1 VLPGDDP
8 MLTDLL
14 LAIAHHLLIFTILAV
29 LVMELM
35 LVRPEMTTAQLLR
48 LGRLDVAYGIL
59 ATLILIIGFGRVF
72 FGAKPWDFYIYNWTF
87 WAKIAAFV
95 AVGVLSISPTLRIAR
110 WRNAA
115 VSDPAFRPPSA
126 EIVSVRKSMH
136 YEAIVFVLI
145 PIFAALM
152 ARGYGL

>member
-1 VLPGDDP
+1 
-8 MLTDLL
+8 MLTDVL
-14 LAIAHHLLIFTILAV
+14 LAIAHHILIFAVLAV

-35 LVRPEMTTAQLLR
+35 LVRSDMTTAQLMR
-48 LGRLDVAYGIL
+48 LGRLDAAYGAI
-59 ATLILIIGFGRVF
+59 ATLILIVGFGRVF
-72 FGAKPWDFYIYNWTF
+72 FGAKPWDFYIYNWVF

-95 AVGVLSISPTLRIAR
+95 AVGLLSISPTLRIAR

-115 VSDPAFRPPSA
+115 VRDPAYRPPA
-126 EIVSVRKSMH
+126 DEIATVRRFMH
-136 YEAIVFVLI
+136 YEAIVFLLI

>member
-1 VLPGDDP
+1 
-8 MLTDLL
+8 MLTDVL
-14 LAIAHHLLIFTILAV
+14 LAIAHHILIFAVLAV

-35 LVRPEMTTAQLLR
+35 LVRSDLTTAQLMR
-48 LGRLDVAYGIL
+48 LGRLDAAYGAIV
-59 ATLILIIGFGRVF
+59 TLILIVGFGRVF
-72 FGAKPWDFYIYNWTF
+72 FGAKPWDFYIYNWVF

-115 VSDPAFRPPSA
+115 VRDPAYRPPA
-126 EIVSVRKSMH
+126 DEIATVRRFMH
-136 YEAIVFVLI
+136 YEAIVFLLI